1 MKSNSNPNQSEYKN
15 DEPILDRKD
24 IGLDLEAC
32 PRCGEHLDQIVW
44 GQTNCPNC
52 GLHFECC

>member
-1 MKSNSNPNQSEYKN
+1 MEPDTQPSQS
-15 DEPILDRKD
+15 DGPDD
-24 IGLDLEAC
+24 APLDLEAC
-32 PRCGEHLDQIVW
+32 PRCGEKIDRIIW

>member
-1 MKSNSNPNQSEYKN
+1 MNFADHP
-15 DEPILDRKD
+15 DEIPENLDNNVTRAEPP
-24 IGLDLEAC
+24 GDLEAC
-32 PRCGEHLDQIVW
+32 PRCGKFIGTIIW

>member
-1 MKSNSNPNQSEYKN
+1 MKFA
-15 DEPILDRKD
+15 EPPGEIPENHDNEEAQPELPA
-24 IGLDLEAC
+24 DLEAC
-32 PRCGEHLDQIVW
+32 PRCGRFIGTIIW